1 MVVPYKDEKDGK
13 KVQVE
18 RMFDNIS
25 GSYDRLNHLLSLGI
39 DRIWRRKAINRLLP
53 HRPATILDVATGT
66 ADFAI
71 AAGSIPGA
79 TVTGVDI
86 SEGMLAAGRKKIR
99 EQNLDHRISLL
110 RGDSENLPFADNY
123 FDAVIV
129 AFGVRNFED
138 LDRGLREIHRVMK
151 PGGHFI
157 VLEISEPDHFPWKQ
171 LFSLYFK
178 VILPLTG
185 RLISGDRHAYQYLP
199 DSVGAFPRGTQFLD
213 RMAAAGFTGNEWK
226 PLTFGT
232 CALYAG
238 GK

>member
-13 KVQVE
+13 KLQVE

-39 DRIWRRKAINRLLP
+39 DRIWRRKAIRYLLP
-53 HRPATILDVATGT
+53 FRPGRILDVATGT

-71 AAGSIPGA
+71 AAGSIPDA
-79 TVTGVDI
+79 IVTGIDI
-86 SEGMLAAGRKKIR
+86 SEGMLEVGRRKIR
-99 EQNLDHRISLL
+99 DQKLDHRISLE
-110 RGDSENLPFADNY
+110 RGDSENLPFGDNY

-138 LDRGLREIHRVMK
+138 LDQGMREIGRVLK
-151 PGGHFI
+151 PGGNFV

-171 LFSLYFK
+171 LFSLYFRG
-178 VILPLTG
+178 ILPLTG

-199 DSVGAFPRGTQFLD
+199 DSVSAFPRGKAFLQ
-213 RMAAAGFTGNEWK
+213 RMTAAGFSNCEWR
-226 PLTFGT
+226 PLTFGS
-232 CALYAG
+232 CAMYVG
-238 GK
+238 RK